1 NRRSIRSAEYVFKT
15 KSEVPVDLTLSIAPV
30 MHQGE
35 AAGAVIIGRDM
46 RERKRSER
54 EVRRAVT
61 LLQSTLDSTADGI
74 LVVGEEGKILTYNQ
88 RFVDMWRI
96 PQHIVESGQDDLAV
110 QFVLDQLDDPN
121 EFLRAVK

>member
-46 RERKRSER
+46 RERKRAER
-54 EVRRAVT
+54 EARRAVT
-61 LLQSTLDSTADGI
+61 LLHSTLDSTADGI
-74 LVVGEEGKILTYNQ
+74 LVTDDQGHILTYNQ

-96 PQHIVESGQDDLAV
+96 PQDIIDTADE
-110 QFVLDQLDDPN
+110 QLVRTTVID
-121 EFLRAVK
+121 